1 MLRKCAGGQKGAV
14 MMWDIDAI
22 LNGSPGAGIK
32 LSSPR
37 CTTRISAL
45 AVSGN
50 QLFAGCL
57 GSFSY
62 PAGFV
67 IEYLEDDG
75 SWTRAVII
83 DVNTAADA
91 KQTTYNIIA
100 NPEYDSSKNPEDF
113 ADWYISSVP
122 VTRIRTVKNED
133 GLAPLK
139 KQVQQL
145 ITSTAETIDG
155 SVMALTTSPDDPVE
169 VIAAGP
175 NQIEKPAELK
185 VFKANVE
192 SFIDAAGATLD
203 IKSNQRF
210 AYGLSATA
218 YRSVADN
225 TLAVTKTA
233 TTNLTPAW
241 LLRKLAAK
249 PGAGDSVS
257 LAVDE
262 DFETPSTIFVWD
274 ITDVATVPPVEP
286 AWELKEHFGGV
297 SSFYLDGTNL
307 FSTSYDQTVCIWDI
321 SPAEQDRYFIDFIHF
336 IC

>member
-1 MLRKCAGGQKGAV
+1 VQAITGVESFQDLRDALHQPKLVGRGQSLV
-14 MMWDIDAI
+14 IDTVQRAQ
-22 LNGSPGAGIK
+22 L
-32 LSSPR
+32 
-37 CTTRISAL
+37 L
-45 AVSGN
+45 AEQHV
-50 QLFAGCL
+50 
-57 GSFSY
+57 
-62 PAGFV
+62 
-67 IEYLEDDG
+67 
-75 SWTRAVII
+75 
-83 DVNTAADA
+83 
-91 KQTTYNIIA
+91 
-100 NPEYDSSKNPEDF
+100 
-113 ADWYISSVP
+113 
-122 VTRIRTVKNED
+122 IRTVKNED

-145 ITSTAETIDG
+145 ITTTAVTIDG
-155 SVMALTTSPDDPVE
+155 AVMALTTSPDDPVE

-225 TLAVTKTA
+225 TTAIAKTA

-249 PGAGDSVS
+249 PAAGDSVS

-297 SSFYLDGTNL
+297 SSFYVDGTNL

-321 SPAEQDRYFIDFIHF
+321 SPAEQDRYRIDSFTLCRVHSILKAYINGILAPF
-336 IC
+336 GT